1 MNNPALLIAS
11 ALTIPLSFALS
22 GPANLTHASECPE
35 DAPWC
40 SVDDEIHGGLDDVDF
55 VDVRRAPDPRVYAY
69 TAKCFTEYFTRVADY
84 CDREGYI
91 PEPDMPCDDEEVLA
105 PRWSRPR
112 EQSDEHWTLDRT
124 FTCPGDDGFPF
135 SSSDFAALPLAPSPI
150 EIQPNTGWVFAGL
163 ETVAFSDESAQGFTV
178 SLLDVPFE
186 VVAIPIDFTWD
197 FGDGTDPLVTTEPG
211 APWPD
216 QTVSHIYRA
225 EGQAQISLTT
235 RWRGH
240 FRIAGRNTWS
250 SVVGTALTTSSGPAI
265 HIHTARTRLVEDS
278 LD

>member
-1 MNNPALLIAS
+1 MGTSSRLTLRAASKSSQTCTSPRVRGAQCGSRSAAMNNPALLIAS

-84 CDREGYI
+84 CDRDGYI

-135 SSSDFAALPLAPSPI
+135 SSSD
-150 EIQPNTGWVFAGL
+150 
-163 ETVAFSDESAQGFTV
+163 
-178 SLLDVPFE
+178 
-186 VVAIPIDFTWD
+186 
-197 FGDGTDPLVTTEPG
+197 
-211 APWPD
+211 
-216 QTVSHIYRA
+216 
-225 EGQAQISLTT
+225 
-235 RWRGH
+235 
-240 FRIAGRNTWS
+240 
-250 SVVGTALTTSSGPAI
+250 
-265 HIHTARTRLVEDS
+265 
-278 LD
+278 